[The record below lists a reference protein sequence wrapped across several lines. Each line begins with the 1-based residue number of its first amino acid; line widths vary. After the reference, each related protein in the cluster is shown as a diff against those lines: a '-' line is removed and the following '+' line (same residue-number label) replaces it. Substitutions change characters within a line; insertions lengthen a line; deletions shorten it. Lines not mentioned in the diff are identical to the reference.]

1 MDIKINGKIYEA
13 KENETVLDVCK
24 REGIRIPTLCAF
36 EDLLRGAVC
45 RLCLVEIKNGGTGL
59 KPVRT
64 NLQPSCA
71 LKVKDGMEIITESE
85 KIEKARRINLEL
97 LWADHAGKCAT
108 CKKNL
113 MCELQKLALEYKIEN
128 FHFVPRKGEI
138 TDVEELDLLK
148 DNWSRVVVENEN
160 PCISRNSELCIECR
174 RCINI
179 CPEKKFGFNHRG
191 NAVVVGTPYEK
202 VLDCSFCGKCLE
214 VCPTGALTDKNDYVK
229 IIDDLDNLEK
239 FSVAVL
245 DLGIE
250 EKILNSIKNI
260 SAEKNLNKLLADL
273 GFEEIIK
280 LGKENLK
287 IEFIKNIKEEYSKS
301 KKINQQD
308 IVIFFISLRIY
319 EKAKKDKNLDYVLS
333 EREVARLVR
342 DKEKIREGKIHL

>member
-1 MDIKINGKIYEA
+1 MEIKINGKIYEA
-13 KENETVLDVCK
+13 KADEAIFAVCK
-24 REGIRIPTLCAF
+24 KNGIKIPTLCSTKKF
-36 EDLLRGAVC
+36 QEGVC
-45 RLCLVEIKNGGTGL
+45 RICVVEIGGKLVT
-59 KPVRT
+59 
-64 NLQPSCA
+64 SCNT
-71 LKVKDGMEIITESE
+71 KVCEGMEIITESE

-108 CKKNL
+108 CKKNQI
-113 MCELQKLALEYKIEN
+113 CELQNLALEYKIEN
-128 FHFVPRKGEI
+128 FHFIPRKGEI
-138 TDVEELDLLK
+138 TSAEELDLLK

-179 CPEKKFGFNHRG
+179 CPEKKFGFNYRG
-191 NAVVVGTPYEK
+191 SAVVVGTPYEK
-202 VLDCSFCGKCLE
+202 VLDCSFCGKCVE
-214 VCPTGALTDKNDYVK
+214 SCPTGALTDQNDYVK

-250 EKILNSIKNI
+250 EKILNLMKDI
-260 SAEKNLNKLLADL
+260 SAEKNLNGLLADL
-273 GFEEIIK
+273 GFEKIIK

-287 IEFIKNIKEEYSKS
+287 IEFVKNIKDEYSRT

-308 IVIFFISLRIY
+308 IVVFFISSRIY
-319 EKAKKDKNLDYVLS
+319 EKAKRDKNLDYILS

-342 DKEKIREGKIHL
+342 DKEKIKEGKIRL

>member
-1 MDIKINGKIYEA
+1 MDIKINNKIYEA
-13 KENETVLDVCK
+13 KENETVLDVCR

-45 RLCLVEIKNGGTGL
+45 RLCLVEIGGRLTTSCTAKVCEGL
-59 KPVRT
+59 EV
-64 NLQPSCA
+64 
-71 LKVKDGMEIITESE
+71 ITESE
-85 KIEKARRINLEL
+85 DINKARRINLEL

-128 FHFVPRKGEI
+128 FHFIPRKGEI
-138 TDVEELDLLK
+138 TGQEELDLIR

-191 NAVVVGTPYEK
+191 SAVVVGTPYEK
-202 VLDCSFCGKCLE
+202 VLDCSFCGKCIE

-245 DLGIE
+245 DIDIK
-250 EKILNSIKNI
+250 EKIKKQLTDITP
-260 SAEKNLNKLLADL
+260 EKNLKKLLTEL
-273 GFEEIIK
+273 GFEKIVEVE
-280 LGKENLK
+280 KENLEDEIIRKIK
-287 IEFIKNIKEEYSKS
+287 IEYAKHE
-301 KKINQQD
+301 KINPD
-308 IVIFFISLRIY
+308 NIVIFFISSKIY
-319 EKAKKDKNLDYVLS
+319 KKKNLGKYLDYVLS

-342 DKEKIREGKIHL
+342 NKEKIGKGKIHPIK

>member
-1 MDIKINGKIYEA
+1 MNIKINNKIYEA
-13 KENETVLDVCK
+13 KENETVLDVCR

-45 RLCLVEIKNGGTGL
+45 RLCLVEIGGRLITSCTAKVCEGL
-59 KPVRT
+59 EV
-64 NLQPSCA
+64 S
-71 LKVKDGMEIITESE
+71 TESE

-128 FHFVPRKGEI
+128 FHFIPRKGEI
-138 TDVEELDLLK
+138 TGAEELDLIR

-174 RCINI
+174 RCINV
-179 CPEKKFGFNHRG
+179 CPEKKFGFNYRG
-191 NAVVVGTPYEK
+191 NSVVVGTPYEK
-202 VLDCSFCGKCLE
+202 VLDCSFCGKCVE
-214 VCPTGALTDKNDYVK
+214 SCPTGALTDQNNYMK
-229 IIDDLDNLEK
+229 IVNDLDNLEK

-245 DLGIE
+245 DFGIE
-250 EKILNSIKNI
+250 EKILKVMGKI
-260 SAEKNLNKLLADL
+260 SPEKDLERLLSNL
-273 GFEEIIK
+273 GFEKIVK

-287 IEFIKNIKEEYSKS
+287 IEFVKNIKDEYSRT

-308 IVIFFISLRIY
+308 IVIFFISSRIY

-342 DKEKIREGKIHL
+342 DKEKIKIGKIHPIK